1 MTTRKNQKKTSTPA
15 TQAKT
20 GAPQE
25 WEIKGRGDM
34 CVVSGRA
41 FKDGEPF
48 WSRLVFTEQ
57 GYVRE
62 DYAEVHW
69 TDDLR
74 NSAVSSWKSFF
85 RLPPPPDPE
94 PLKKESAEAA
104 LRKLMAEEDPANAN
118 SIFVLAVMLERKKT
132 LVEKDVQVREGQPKI
147 RIYEHKLTGEAFL
160 IPDPELK
167 LSELGRVQEEVAQ
180 RLGWNQKAV
189 TSTPGATS

>member
-1 MTTRKNQKKTSTPA
+1 MSTRKTTKKNPA
-15 TQAKT
+15 PSTQAKT

-25 WEIKGRGDM
+25 WEIKGRGDT
-34 CVVSGRA
+34 CIVSGRA
-41 FKDGEPF
+41 FTDGEPF
-48 WSRLVFTEQ
+48 WSRLVFNEQ
-57 GYVRE
+57 GYMRE
-62 DYAEVHW
+62 DYAEAHW
-69 TDDLR
+69 TDELR
-74 NSAVSSWKSFF
+74 KSSVSSWKSFF
-85 RLPPPPDPE
+85 RLPPPPEPE

-132 LVEKDVQVREGQPKI
+132 LVEKDVQIREGQPKI

-180 RLGWNQKAV
+180 RLGWNQKAATV
-189 TSTPGATS
+189 NPGASS